1 MSLDDRASAATE
13 SARRSLDRID
23 VPEPAALVARDRRRR
38 KVRAL
43 AAGGLVVLLGTTVGA
58 VLLRRSPETARVSAG
73 AGGPGSSV
81 TAEQFSLRVVN
92 GVIPS
97 PCSEVTGSEPAGGTL
112 YPDRTG
118 NRCYMLAPPSL
129 IATGV
134 DAASVSN
141 EADPGHWGVV
151 LILSEQG
158 RRDFED
164 LARAHTHQQVAIVVD
179 GQVASAPVIKPGID
193 TRAIQVH
200 DDFTEAEARDVASTI
215 TGLPPDEIPD
225 ASDPRPG
232 PTHPDPEAAR
242 ALRVCTDHAAD
253 VHPAAVV
260 TSADAFTAG
269 MTVALLAEAG
279 APTDPWDGLDMYHF
293 VAWCTYDLPDSA
305 TTGTTM
311 IDCGGGPYGVGG
323 LSDAALLADEDGLS
337 APLPDEIL
345 GPTCVQPPDA

>member
-38 KVRAL
+38 RARAL

-58 VLLRRSPETARVSAG
+58 VLLRRSPETARVSAD
-73 AGGPGSSV
+73 AGGPAGSV
-81 TAEQFSLRVVN
+81 TAEQFSLRAVS

-97 PCSEVTGSEPAGGTL
+97 PCSEVTGSEPAGDNL
-112 YPDRTG
+112 FPDRTG
-118 NRCYMLAPPSL
+118 KRCYMLAPPSL
-129 IATGV
+129 TAEIV
-134 DAASVSN
+134 EMAAVTS
-141 EADPGHWGVV
+141 EADPGHWAVL
-151 LILSEQG
+151 LILSEEG

-164 LARAHTHQQVAIVVD
+164 FVRAHAGQQAAVVVD
-179 GQVASAPVIKPGID
+179 GRVVTAPMIEEGVDSRMIP
-193 TRAIQVH
+193 VH

-215 TGLPPDEIPD
+215 TGLPPDEIRD
-225 ASDPRPG
+225 AADPPSG

-293 VAWCTYDLPDSA
+293 VAWCSYDLPDSA

-311 IDCGGGPYGVGG
+311 TDCGGGPYVVGG
-323 LSDAALLADEDGLS
+323 SGDAALLADEDGLS

-345 GPTCVQPPDA
+345 GPTCIQFPGP